1 MKKYLLIVALLATTN
16 FFSQKTYIPDDNFEQ
31 ALINLGYDDVLDD
44 SVNTNT
50 VAFIET
56 LNISFMGIEDLT
68 GIEDF
73 LSLYYLDCF
82 SNKMSHFDFSQNIN
96 LRWINCSA
104 GGGSDYPLLSVNV
117 SGCYDLE
124 ILYCVGYPIPTP
136 EMMESLDLST
146 NTALRELYCGLNR
159 LSSLDLSNNGSL
171 EVVNCVGNDLSC
183 VNLRNANNFNISYLN
198 LINNPNLYCVEV
210 DDADYSE
217 SLWFDIDA
225 QTSFSEDCNN
235 DCSSTSSLTELT
247 SSKNL
252 IQILDMMGRET
263 SFKPNT
269 PLIYVYDD
277 GSTEKVFTIED

>member
-146 NTALRELYCGLNR
+146 NTAFTNAVLRHVETVDLHLPVKIGDYTDFY
-159 LSSLDLSNNGSL
+159 SSREHATNVGTMFRDPDNALLPNWLHLPVGYHGRASSIVISGGS
-171 EVVNCVGNDLSC
+171 
-183 VNLRNANNFNISYLN
+183 
-198 LINNPNLYCVEV
+198 
-210 DDADYSE
+210 
-217 SLWFDIDA
+217 
-225 QTSFSEDCNN
+225 
-235 DCSSTSSLTELT
+235 
-247 SSKNL
+247 
-252 IQILDMMGRET
+252 QI
-263 SFKPNT
+263 
-269 PLIYVYDD
+269 
-277 GSTEKVFTIED
+277 